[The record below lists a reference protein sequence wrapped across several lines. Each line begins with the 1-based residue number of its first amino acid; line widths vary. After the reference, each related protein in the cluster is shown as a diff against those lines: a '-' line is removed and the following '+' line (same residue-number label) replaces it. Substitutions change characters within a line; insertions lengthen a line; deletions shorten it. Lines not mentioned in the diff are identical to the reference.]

1 MEAGIADGQSCDE
14 RAPGNGRVEVEPSK
28 IMHESVHEE
37 AWAGTYGP
45 WTIVTHRRNGTKPQ
59 GSGGTHTVLDNDRL
73 KQELRKNVNEARF
86 GNTMGKFKF
95 SDGPAREAKRKLTP
109 QNSVKEAHMTN
120 VS

>member
-1 MEAGIADGQSCDE
+1 M
-14 RAPGNGRVEVEPSK
+14 
-28 IMHESVHEE
+28 
-37 AWAGTYGP
+37 
-45 WTIVTHRRNGTKPQ
+45 
-59 GSGGTHTVLDNDRL
+59 LDNDRL

-109 QNSVKEAHMTN
+109 QNSDKEAHMTN